1 MQAKSICARKWGGER
16 ESEITKSEHMYFMDD
31 PLQKYYFRNDQ
42 NFSLTI
48 QYHLN
53 QIRIKIC
60 VLSFLLIYLTMLSLL
75 NYILKVRFCI
85 YVMKCCFWLNT
96 IFNFL
101 LISVFN
107 FTKQTLNLIDLF

>member
-16 ESEITKSEHMYFMDD
+16 ESEVTKSEHMYFMDD
-31 PLQKYYFRNDQ
+31 PLQKYCFRNDQ

-101 LISVFN
+101 LISVFS

>member
-31 PLQKYYFRNDQ
+31 PLQKYCFRNDQ

-53 QIRIKIC
+53 QIRRIKIC
-60 VLSFLLIYLTMLSLL
+60 VLI
-75 NYILKVRFCI
+75 I
-85 YVMKCCFWLNT
+85 
-96 IFNFL
+96 
-101 LISVFN
+101 
-107 FTKQTLNLIDLF
+107 LIDLFDDAVITELHSKGSFLYLCYEVLFLVEHNF

>member
-31 PLQKYYFRNDQ
+31 PLQKYCFRNDQ

-53 QIRIKIC
+53 QIRRIKIC
-60 VLSFLLIYLTMLSLL
+60 VLI
-75 NYILKVRFCI
+75 I
-85 YVMKCCFWLNT
+85 
-96 IFNFL
+96 
-101 LISVFN
+101 
-107 FTKQTLNLIDLF
+107 LIDLFDDAVITELHSKGLFLYLCYEVLFLVEHNF